1 MRFLPPRGMKDIIGR
16 DAIQFQKLVEIVRK
30 IFEKYGFYPFITP
43 AVESFKLLSA
53 KGGLGEA
60 VKNEIYYFKD
70 RANRELGLRFDL
82 TMPLA
87 RVILNNPQLPKP
99 IRRYQISRVWRYDE
113 PQAMRW
119 REFWQA
125 DVDVIGTESLLAD
138 VECLACS
145 CEVLEKLG
153 FKRFFIRVNNREVV
167 EDVFKN
173 FVPRNKMQQCFRI
186 IDKIDRIGKERA
198 KKELRRIKIDPKKVF
213 EVVEMKGSNREV
225 IKKLR
230 KKFGKVKGLEK
241 IEEILSLS
249 KIYGIEKRMKF
260 DLSLVRGLDYYTSLV
275 YEIYTGLR
283 VSCGGGGRYDNLI
296 ENLGGPPLPA
306 TGISLG
312 LSRIFELMRSVKI
325 QKTTSRVFIATSSP
339 KVLKK
344 AIEIAEQLRDEGI
357 GCEFDLMNRSLVK
370 QLKYANSMQIPFV
383 VVVGEKEIKKG
394 KVRLRDMQKGVE
406 KEIKIKSIRRY
417 VK

>member
-1 MRFLPPRGMKDIIGR
+1 MKFLPPRGMKDVIGEG
-16 DAIQFQKLVEIVRK
+16 AIQFQKLIEIVRK
-30 IFEKYGFYPFITP
+30 TFEKYGFYPFITP

-60 VKNEIYYFKD
+60 VRNEIYYFKD

-125 DVDVIGTESLLAD
+125 DVDVVGTESLLAD
-138 VECLACS
+138 VECLACA
-145 CEVLEKLG
+145 CEVLERLG
-153 FKRFFIRVNNREVV
+153 FKKFFIRVNNREVI
-167 EDVFKN
+167 EDVFKD
-173 FVPRNKMQQCFRI
+173 FIPRNKMQQCFRI
-186 IDKIDRIGKERA
+186 IDKIDRIGKVGVR
-198 KKELRRIKIDPKKVF
+198 KELRRINVDPKKVF
-213 EVVEMKGSNREV
+213 EIVEMGGSNRE
-225 IKKLR
+225 IIRKLR
-230 KKFGKVKGLEK
+230 EKFGEVKGLEK
-241 IEEILSLS
+241 VEEIIYLS
-249 KIYGIEKRMKF
+249 KIYGFGKRVKF

-275 YEIYTGLR
+275 YEICTGMK

-312 LSRIFELMRSVKI
+312 LSRIFELVKSAKP
-325 QKTTSRVFIATSSP
+325 QKTTSKVFIATSSP
-339 KVLKK
+339 KLLKR
-344 AIEIAEQLRDEGI
+344 AIEVAKKLRGKGI
-357 GCEFDLMNRSLVK
+357 ECEFDLMDRSLAK
-370 QLKYANSMQIPFV
+370 QFKYANSMKIPFAV
-383 VVVGEKEIKKG
+383 IVGEKEIKRG
-394 KVRLRDMQKGVE
+394 KVRLRDMQKGTE
-406 KEIKIKSIRRY
+406 KEVDIERIWRY

>member
-213 EVVEMKGSNREV
+213 EVVETKGSNREV

-406 KEIKIKSIRRY
+406 REIKVKSIRRY